1 MKAKTNLTL
10 PKIGNLA
17 APRHSTLGMA
27 HGLLRRARVRVK
39 LLEMVQAAAVDL
51 WEPRKDGQS
60 KCFVGTA
67 SNSTF
72 MDTWEAP

>member
-17 APRHSTLGMA
+17 PPRHSTLGMA
-27 HGLLRRARVRVK
+27 HGLLKRAGVRVK

-51 WEPRKDGQS
+51 WEPGKEGQN

-67 SNSTF
+67 PNSMF